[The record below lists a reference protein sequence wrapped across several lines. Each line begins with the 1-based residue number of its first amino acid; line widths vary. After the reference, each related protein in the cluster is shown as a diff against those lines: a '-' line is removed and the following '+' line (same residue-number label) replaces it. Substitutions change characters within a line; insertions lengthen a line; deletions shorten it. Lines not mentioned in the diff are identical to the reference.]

1 MRSTEA
7 SAVILN
13 NVSFSWPSA
22 DTSLFRDVNLLFPRG
37 DTVCL
42 IGPNGSGKT
51 TMMELILGWR
61 KADSGQVLL
70 EGSPVNSIPARER
83 GRKMALVPQDER
95 PAFSYSVLEYVL
107 LGRAPYLSPLSSPGS
122 EDREIVFNV
131 LERVGM
137 ADLAHRPVPGL
148 SGGETRMVLIARAL
162 VQQPEIMLLDEPANH
177 LDPANRERVM
187 EILNELKNSGISLI
201 ISSHEPDIVTRL
213 ADSVVL
219 LHKGKGPVMG
229 PSDLMLVPG
238 KLSDLYGVKVTIV
251 EAENRKVII
260 WGN

>member
-1 MRSTEA
+1 MEK
-7 SAVILN
+7 L
-13 NVSFSWPSA
+13 SFSWPS
-22 DTSLFRDVNLLFPRG
+22 SLTPLFGNVTLRFAQG

-61 KADSGQVLL
+61 QGDSGRVFLKDRLL
-70 EGSPVNSIPARER
+70 SSIPSRER
-83 GRKMALVPQDER
+83 GRIMALVPQDER

-107 LGRAPYLSPLSSPGS
+107 LGRAPYLPPLSPPGAR
-122 EDREIVFNV
+122 DRELAFAT
-131 LERVGM
+131 LEQVGI
-137 ADLAHRPVPGL
+137 ADLAHRPVPRL

-187 EILNELKNSGISLI
+187 DILNKLKSAGTTLI

-219 LHKGKGPVMG
+219 LQNDKDPLMG
-229 PSDLMLVPG
+229 PSEEMLVPE
-238 KLSDLYGVKVTIV
+238 KLSALYGVEVTIV
-251 EAENRKVII
+251 QAGKRRVII
-260 WGN
+260 WGS